1 MAQTEVERQLT
12 YRQRLAAVHRTVI
25 RLVVSK
31 DVAGRLRKSWRTTT
45 VTRSGAVLAKA
56 LDALERL
63 ETAEAEANI

>member
-12 YRQRLAAVHRTVI
+12 YRQRLAAVDRTVI

-31 DVAGRLRKSWRTTT
+31 DVAGRLRKLAHNN